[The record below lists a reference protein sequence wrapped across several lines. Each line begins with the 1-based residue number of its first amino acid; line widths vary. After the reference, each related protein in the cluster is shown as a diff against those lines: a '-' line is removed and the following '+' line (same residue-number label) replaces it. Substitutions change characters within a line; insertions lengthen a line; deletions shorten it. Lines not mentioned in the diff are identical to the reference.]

1 LVTASFSAERFALDA
16 LPEAEDPLCGVELE
30 LELLD
35 EHAASASAA
44 PAATTPNTTRE
55 ARGFCLP
62 SLKRFMRPR
71 ISDSGLTQTLKL
83 MFWMPR
89 SAM

>member
-1 LVTASFSAERFALDA
+1 V
-16 LPEAEDPLCGVELE
+16 E

-35 EHAASASAA
+35 EHAASSSAT

-71 ISDSGLTQTLKL
+71 ISDTGLTGPWVL

-89 SAM
+89 SAR

>member
-1 LVTASFSAERFALDA
+1 LFTASFSAERFALEA
-16 LPEAEDPLCGVELE
+16 LPEAEDPPCGAELE

-35 EHAASASAA
+35 EHAASASAT
-44 PAATTPNTTRE
+44 PAAATPNATRE